1 MIDRQQ
7 VMANVL
13 CQIRGERRLLLFPPD
28 DVQSLHLPAGA
39 SSSTIDIFQAVG
51 LDSPT
56 AIPGTSPQEA
66 ILRPG
71 EILFIPPL
79 WLHTACSAT
88 SEVSVAVNVFFRNLA
103 KGYAAGRD
111 VYGNRD
117 LHAYE
122 KSRQDLQRI
131 ARSFEGVPPDM
142 ARFYLR
148 RLAQELQQMAD
159 Q

>member
-1 MIDRQQ
+1 
-7 VMANVL
+7 MANVL
-13 CQIRGERRLLLFPPD
+13 CQVRGSRRLILFPPD
-28 DVQSLHLPAGA
+28 DVQSLSIPAGA
-39 SSSTIDIFQAVG
+39 SSSTIDIFESVG
-51 LDSPT
+51 LDAPAS
-56 AIPGTSPQEA
+56 IPGTSPHEA

-79 WLHTACSAT
+79 WCHTACSAT
-88 SEVSVAVNVFFRNLA
+88 REVSVAVNVFFRNLA
-103 KGYAAGRD
+103 RGYATGRD

-122 KSRQDLQRI
+122 KSRQDLQRV
-131 ARSFEGVPPDM
+131 ARSFDGVPPDM

-148 RLAQELQQMAD
+148 RLAQELQELAD

>member
-1 MIDRQQ
+1 MGILTGQQ

-13 CQIRGERRLLLFPPD
+13 CQIRGERRLMLFPPE
-28 DVQSLHLPAGA
+28 DVQSLHIPAGA
-39 SSSTIDIFQAVG
+39 SSSTIDIFQTVG
-51 LDSPT
+51 LDTPVSI
-56 AIPGTSPQEA
+56 IPGTSPQEA

-79 WLHTACSAT
+79 WFHTVCSVT
-88 SEVSVAVNVFFRNLA
+88 REVSVAVNVFFRNLA
-103 KGYAAGRD
+103 RGYATGRD

-122 KSRQDLQRI
+122 KSRQELQKV
-131 ARSFEGVPPDM
+131 ARSFDGVPPDM

-148 RLAQELQQMAD
+148 
-159 Q
+159 

>member
-1 MIDRQQ
+1 
-7 VMANVL
+7 MANVL
-13 CQIRGERRLLLFPPD
+13 CQIRGERRLVLFPPD
-28 DVQSLHLPAGA
+28 DVQALHIPAGA
-39 SSSTIDIFQAVG
+39 SSSTIDIFERVG
-51 LDSPT
+51 LDAT
-56 AIPGTSPQEA
+56 ASIPDTSPYET

-88 SEVSVAVNVFFRNLA
+88 SDASVAVNVFFRNLT

-122 KSRQDLQRI
+122 KSREELQRMT
-131 ARSFEGVPPDM
+131 RSFDGVPPNM

-148 RLAQELQQMAD
+148 RLAQELQEIAD

>member
-1 MIDRQQ
+1 
-7 VMANVL
+7 MANVL

-28 DVQSLHLPAGA
+28 DVQSLHLPPGT
-39 SSSTIDIFQAVG
+39 SSSTLDIFQTIG
-51 LDSPT
+51 LDSSPT
-56 AIPGTSPQEA
+56 SIPGTSPQEA
-66 ILRPG
+66 ILGPG

-88 SEVSVAVNVFFRNLA
+88 SEVSVAVNVFFRNLD

-122 KSRQDLQRI
+122 KSRLDLQRI
-131 ARSFEGVPPDM
+131 VRSFEGVPPDM

-148 RLAQELQQMAD
+148 RLALELQEMAD